1 MDREQLKTEFENL
14 KDSFDTIKESVES
27 QVVETKYSK
36 GYYFETIPFSYQRSE
51 FSQGKLLDNINK
63 IKTTKDLHIYNFD
76 NTGRIVEIKTGIS
89 IENQFNFEFLLYES
103 GYVKSVLFD
112 NQKTIRSVSFYIYD
126 KQGRFNKLLLHGKRG
141 GREEIYV
148 YSENGKLD
156 HVSVI
161 QIDKN
166 GNNVTPYIEKFEYAE
181 NGILKRISK
190 NFDNG
195 YSRQTFLLKNE
206 F

>member
-27 QVVETKYSK
+27 MMVETKYSK
-36 GYYFETIPFSYQRSE
+36 GHYFETTPFSYQRSE
-51 FSQGKLLDNINK
+51 SFQGKLLDNINK
-63 IKTTKDLHIYNFD
+63 IKTTKDLYIYNFD
-76 NTGRIVEIKTGIS
+76 NKGRIVEIKTGTG
-89 IENQFNFEFLLYES
+89 IEDQFYYEFLLYER

-112 NQKTIRSVSFYIYD
+112 NQRTIRSVSFHIYD
-126 KQGRFNKLLLHGKRG
+126 EQGRFCRLLLHGRRG

-148 YSENGKLD
+148 YSEDGILD
-156 HVSVI
+156 YVSVI

-166 GNNVTPYIEKFEYAE
+166 GNNVTPYVEKFEYAE

-195 YSRQTFLLKNE
+195 YSRQTFLQKND